1 MNKCFN
7 LSFGKRLFDLVLTVP
22 ALILLS
28 PLLIVLGFLVRLKR
42 MRVLAREEF
51 SRDEL
56 AKRLENVLQM
66 VLLKK

>member
-1 MNKCFN
+1 M
-7 LSFGKRLFDLVLTVP
+7 SKRVFDLVLTVP

-56 AKRLENVLQM
+56 AKRLENVLQCV
-66 VLLKK
+66 VLGR